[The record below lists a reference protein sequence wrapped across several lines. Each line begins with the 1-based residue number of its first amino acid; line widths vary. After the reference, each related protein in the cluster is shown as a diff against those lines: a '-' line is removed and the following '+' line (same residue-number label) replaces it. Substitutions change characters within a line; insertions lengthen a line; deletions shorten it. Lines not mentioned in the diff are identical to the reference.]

1 MPLLEVLNLSV
12 KYGDLQV
19 LFDINLS
26 VRDGEIVSIIGA
38 NGAGKTTIIKT
49 ISGLVKSVSGE
60 IRFLGKRLDK
70 LPPHLVAE
78 MGVMQV
84 PEGRGIF
91 PLLTVQENLEMGA
104 YVPSARK
111 QMRESMKKVFE
122 MFPRLEER
130 KSQLART
137 LSGGEQQML
146 AIGRA
151 LMGRPKLLLVD
162 EPSLGLA
169 PILAREVFQTIK
181 SLNSQ
186 GTTILLVEQDV
197 RQSLALCHRGYVLE
211 NGRIV
216 LEGTGSALLGDER
229 IKRAYLGL

>member
-1 MPLLEVLNLSV
+1 LLEVLDLSV

-19 LFDINLS
+19 LFDIGLS

-38 NGAGKTTIIKT
+38 NGAGKTTIIKA

-60 IRFLGKRLDK
+60 IRFLGRRIDR

-78 MGVMQV
+78 MGIMQV
-84 PEGRGIF
+84 PEGRGVF
-91 PLLTVQENLEMGA
+91 PLLTVLENLEMGA

-111 QMRESMKKVFE
+111 EMRETLKTVFE

-130 KSQLART
+130 KGQLART

-151 LMGRPKLLLVD
+151 LMGKPKLLLID

-169 PILAREVFQTIK
+169 PILAKEVFQTIK
-181 SLNSQ
+181 ALNSQ
-186 GTTILLVEQDV
+186 GTTVLLVEQDV
-197 RQSLALCHRGYVLE
+197 RQSLGLCHRGYVLE

-216 LEGTGSALLGDER
+216 LEGTGRGLLGDDR
-229 IKRAYLGL
+229 VKKAYLGL

>member
-1 MPLLEVLNLSV
+1 MLEVLDLSV

-19 LFDINLS
+19 LFDIGLS

-38 NGAGKTTIIKT
+38 NGAGKTTIIKA

-60 IRFLGKRLDK
+60 IRFLGRRIDR
-70 LPPHLVAE
+70 LPPHLIAE
-78 MGVMQV
+78 MGIMQV
-84 PEGRGIF
+84 PEGRGVF
-91 PLLTVQENLEMGA
+91 PLLTVLENLEMGA

-111 QMRESMKKVFE
+111 EMRETLKTVFE

-130 KSQLART
+130 KGQLART

-151 LMGRPKLLLVD
+151 LMGKPKLLLID

-169 PILAREVFQTIK
+169 PILAKEVFQTIK
-181 SLNSQ
+181 ALNSQ
-186 GTTILLVEQDV
+186 GTTVLLVEQDV
-197 RQSLALCHRGYVLE
+197 RQSLGLCHRGYVLE

-216 LEGTGSALLGDER
+216 LEGTGRGLLGDDR
-229 IKRAYLGL
+229 VKKAYLGL

>member
-1 MPLLEVLNLSV
+1 MLEVLNLSV